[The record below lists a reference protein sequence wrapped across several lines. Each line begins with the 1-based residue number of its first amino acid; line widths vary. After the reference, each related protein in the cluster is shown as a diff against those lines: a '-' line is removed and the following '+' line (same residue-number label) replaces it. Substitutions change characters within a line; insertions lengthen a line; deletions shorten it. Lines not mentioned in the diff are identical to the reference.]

1 MGRKPYDDSFKFHH
15 KDRIFFTFSNV
26 EKSILNDKTVYYA
39 IVSLSLNE
47 KINRVSKKVETNNVL
62 LQTAFFVCVISA
74 HVYPIYFTALC

>member
-1 MGRKPYDDSFKFHH
+1 MGRKPYDDSFKFHLQ
-15 KDRIFFTFSNV
+15 DRIFFTFLNV
-26 EKSILNDKTVYYA
+26 EKSILNDKTVYA

-62 LQTAFFVCVISA
+62 LQTAFFLCVISA

>member
-15 KDRIFFTFSNV
+15 QDRIFFTFLNV

-47 KINRVSKKVETNNVL
+47 KINRILKKVETNNVM
-62 LQTAFFVCVISA
+62 LQTVFLCVISA